1 MFTSVWLSFLA
12 GLAAPLTA
20 VCVLPLYP
28 GYLAF
33 LAKQTKAKHSFLL
46 LSGLVVT
53 GVISSLF
60 LIGLLVTYVLSASL
74 TNAIQR
80 ISPIAFSI
88 LGVVSILLIL
98 NVNVGKIFP
107 KVSSPV
113 TKNPLLSSYL
123 FGFFFGAIVLPCN
136 PATLIIL
143 FALST
148 SVSSFLLNL
157 LGFVAFGIGMSIPLF
172 VLSLVSMEKS
182 GVVISFL
189 TRHTRKINIVVGV
202 VMLLISLYYLFFV
215 FL

>member
-1 MFTSVWLSFLA
+1 MFASVWLSFLA

-46 LSGLVVT
+46 LGGLVAA
-53 GVISSLF
+53 GVVSSLF
-60 LIGLLVTYVLSASL
+60 IVGLLVTFVFSASL
-74 TNAIQR
+74 TNAIQI
-80 ISPIAFSI
+80 ISPIAFSL
-88 LGVVSILLIL
+88 LGIVSILLIL
-98 NVNVGKIFP
+98 NVNIGKVFP

-113 TKNPLLSSYL
+113 AKNPLLASYL

-148 SVSSFLLNL
+148 SVTSFVINL
-157 LGFVAFGIGMSIPLF
+157 LGFVAFGVGMAIPLF
-172 VLSLVSMEKS
+172 VLSLISMEKS
-182 GVVISFL
+182 GSVVSFL
-189 TRHTRKINIVVGV
+189 TKNTRIINMVVGV
-202 VMLLISLYYLFFV
+202 LMLLVSLYYLFFV
-215 FL
+215 FF